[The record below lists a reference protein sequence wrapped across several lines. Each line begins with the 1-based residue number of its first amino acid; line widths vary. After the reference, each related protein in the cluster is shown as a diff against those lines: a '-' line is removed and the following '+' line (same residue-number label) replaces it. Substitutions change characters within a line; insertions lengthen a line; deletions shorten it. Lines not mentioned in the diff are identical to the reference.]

1 MSRLVV
7 ISPPATTFDHIIVVT
22 DPAEEVDD
30 QTAVFYLESWAE
42 GLGDARRPTISYVFV
57 EGLEASEVRKA
68 HVVEMMPRFF
78 GGARMA
84 DPNRRSFLL
93 DKTDAYA
100 PPTPPPK
107 NVLLMQVGPVRDA
120 LLLPLWVVYPLSHS
134 GAPPPPFCQV
144 NEGAEGDATKANVD
158 ALLGAAAA
166 SGEYTYASYLPPRPS
181 RWSCPPATSL

>member
-1 MSRLVV
+1 M
-7 ISPPATTFDHIIVVT
+7 
-22 DPAEEVDD
+22 
-30 QTAVFYLESWAE
+30 
-42 GLGDARRPTISYVFV
+42 
-57 EGLEASEVRKA
+57 
-68 HVVEMMPRFF
+68 VEMMPRFF
-78 GGARMA
+78 GGGGGARARTAGAGAGAGAGA
-84 DPNRRSFLL
+84 DPARRKGSLLL

-100 PPTPPPK
+100 PPSPPPRS
-107 NVLLMQVGPVRDA
+107 VLLMQIGPVRDA